1 MSVPIHLRASLARV
15 VLGIPLTFGGVA
27 SLAVQQQHVDETP
40 DPHEDASAT
49 TDDGAQPT
57 HDDHE
62 RMGHGAMKQAA
73 DKPVETRKATD
84 HVAPPPPQHP
94 MEPMDARQ
102 MVDLMEM
109 DDAATFAMLRFDRLE
124 RADTANGP
132 ATAWKFSAW
141 AGGDIDRFL
150 LRSEG
155 ERAHGGLEPSDAEM
169 LWSHAVEPYWDTT
182 LGARHDFGPGPDRNW
197 AAFGVQGLAP
207 YWFEV
212 EATAYVGDAG
222 RTALRLEVEYELSLT
237 QRLILQPRFEL
248 NAYGKDDPA
257 ARIGSGLSDAE
268 FGLRLRYEI
277 RREFAPYIGIE
288 QSRRFGRSA
297 DFMRAAGL
305 DAEDTYWVVGLRV
318 WY

>member
-1 MSVPIHLRASLARV
+1 MSVPIHSRASFARL
-15 VLGIPLTFGGVA
+15 VLGISLTFGGVA
-27 SLAVQQQHVDETP
+27 SLAAQQQHVDETP
-40 DPHEDASAT
+40 DPHEETSAT

-62 RMGHGAMKQAA
+62 RMGHGAMKHAA
-73 DKPVETRKATD
+73 HESAETRKATD
-84 HVAPPPPQHP
+84 HIAPPPPQHP

-109 DDAATFAMLRFDRLE
+109 DDAATFAMLKFDRLE
-124 RADTANGP
+124 RADTADGP
-132 ATAWKFSAW
+132 ATAWKFSAG
-141 AGGDIDRFL
+141 AGGDFDRFL

-155 ERAHGGLEPSDAEM
+155 ERAHGVLEPSDAEM
-169 LWSHAVEPYWDTT
+169 LWSHAVAAYWDTT

-288 QSRRFGRSA
+288 QSRRFGQSA